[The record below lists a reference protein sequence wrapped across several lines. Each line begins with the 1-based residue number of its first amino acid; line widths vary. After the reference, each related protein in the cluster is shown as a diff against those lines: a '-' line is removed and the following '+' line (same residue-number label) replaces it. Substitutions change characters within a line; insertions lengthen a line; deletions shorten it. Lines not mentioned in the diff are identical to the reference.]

1 VTKIIKHEW
10 HRVDSQY
17 SFVLT
22 LETLQEIY
30 PDKKK
35 KELKK
40 ILSDIENGKHHD
52 IGSIIDDAL
61 ENNIEIEWDH
71 EYDDWVTDRKG
82 DYDITFNVEE
92 DE

>member
-1 VTKIIKHEW
+1 MTTIIKHEW
-10 HRVDSQY
+10 HTVDRQY
-17 SFVLT
+17 SFDLT
-22 LETLQEIY
+22 LEKLQEIY

-40 ILSDIENGKHHD
+40 ILSDIENWKHHD
-52 IGSIIDDAL
+52 IGSIFEHAL
-61 ENNIEIEWDH
+61 ENNIEIEWNH

-82 DYDITFNVEE
+82 GYDITFDIEE